1 MIRKIILILFFFITV
16 SCGTSKKQ
24 VSGHKINSN
33 IVFQYLE
40 QTSDLSGIPQNKFYY
55 VSTASDSDFLK
66 KIQPS
71 ILTFVKGNKTA
82 IIDNL
87 QLPENKNV
95 QGLNSSCGINEVTK
109 KIIQYNLKSSSD
121 IDYKTMVLKNL
132 KNYQKF
138 NFPKDSLVSVLL
150 YSKKMGSFANQ
161 YVEAAKRLKK
171 EFSIDYIIVTMDGEE
186 LKDIEDIYYDSFNND
201 VQIQVN

>member
-1 MIRKIILILFFFITV
+1 
-16 SCGTSKKQ
+16 
-24 VSGHKINSN
+24 
-33 IVFQYLE
+33 
-40 QTSDLSGIPQNKFYY
+40 
-55 VSTASDSDFLK
+55 
-66 KIQPS
+66 
-71 ILTFVKGNKTA
+71 
-82 IIDNL
+82 
-87 QLPENKNV
+87 
-95 QGLNSSCGINEVTK
+95 
-109 KIIQYNLKSSSD
+109 
-121 IDYKTMVLKNL
+121 MVLKNL